1 MQAVISCVNLRRQ
14 RQKGTTQTLAYFAE
28 PSQKHNKSD
37 DERLF
42 NYFELED
49 QQANVVS
56 TTAAAIAPFPKRAAG
71 DGGVGGGGSCWSA
84 LSHQS
89 AQQQDPQH
97 GESWRSA
104 DCACSLQRGI
114 HAGILCVK
122 QTIKTSPSW
131 SSHSIREIILGGG
144 GGGGG
149 KGGHF

>member
-1 MQAVISCVNLRRQ
+1 M
-14 RQKGTTQTLAYFAE
+14 LAYFAE
-28 PSQKHNKSD
+28 PSQKHHNSE

-42 NYFELED
+42 DCLKLEG
-49 QQANVVS
+49 QHMNRVLHSTRVS
-56 TTAAAIAPFPKRAAG
+56 SPSITAAAIAPLPKRAAG

-104 DCACSLQRGI
+104 DCACSLQQQRGI

-122 QTIKTSPSW
+122 QTIKTSPSRG
-131 SSHSIREIILGGG
+131 SHSTCEITCRRKKINCKWLPEGSSRSVAQ
-144 GGGGG
+144 
-149 KGGHF
+149 K